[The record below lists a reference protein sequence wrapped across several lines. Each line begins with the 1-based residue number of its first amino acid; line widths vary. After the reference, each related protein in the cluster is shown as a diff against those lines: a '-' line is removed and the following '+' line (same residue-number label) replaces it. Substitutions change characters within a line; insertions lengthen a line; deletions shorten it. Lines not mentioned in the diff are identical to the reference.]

1 MTPTSDTLYAGIDPG
16 KEGAIAI
23 LNANL
28 KVVKYTLLKSVDAR
42 YFFLREK
49 VNFVFIEKAQTM
61 GRESAKA
68 AFSYGRAYGYLCG
81 QLADLP
87 MKIYYV
93 PPAVWSQ
100 AIHAMSPH
108 VFSNTK
114 ECSLFCARK
123 IWPEEQFLA
132 SEKSRKAHD
141 GIVDAALIAYY
152 GASQLKKGTKYD
164 I

>member
-1 MTPTSDTLYAGIDPG
+1 MSALYAGIDPG
-16 KEGAIAI
+16 KEGAICLLDAD
-23 LNANL
+23 L
-28 KVVKYTLLKSVDAR
+28 KIVKYTLLRDCEPR
-42 YFFLREK
+42 YYLNSEK
-49 VNFVFIEKAQTM
+49 VQYVFIEKAQTM

-87 MKIYYV
+87 FKIYYI

-100 AIHAMSPH
+100 AIHVMSPYT
-108 VFSNTK
+108 FNNTK

-123 IWPEEQFLA
+123 IWPAENFLA
-132 SEKSRKAHD
+132 SPKSRKAHD

-152 GASQLKKGTKYD
+152 GAGQLKRGVKYES
-164 I
+164 